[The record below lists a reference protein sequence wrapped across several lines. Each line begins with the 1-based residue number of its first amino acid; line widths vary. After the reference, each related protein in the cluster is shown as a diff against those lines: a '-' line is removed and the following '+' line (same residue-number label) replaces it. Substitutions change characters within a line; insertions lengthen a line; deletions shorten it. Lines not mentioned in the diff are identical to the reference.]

1 MDSEILKSFCQVFFA
16 LARSEKKAEI
26 IREMLCQFESFEPYT
41 VFKKLSSEN
50 SSFLCVNDIKL
61 FMERN
66 KIFHEESEINGNFLR
81 HYDRDHDGFFSYSEY
96 YIDFSLLI
104 NNSSS

>member
-41 VFKKLSSEN
+41 VFKRLSLEN

-66 KIFHEESEINGNFLR
+66 KIFREENDINANFLR
-81 HYDRDHDGFFSYSEY
+81 HYDRDHDGFLSYSEY
-96 YIDFSLLI
+96 LIDFSLVIIVHL
-104 NNSSS
+104 